1 MSRIEPRSPNSPNAC
16 SPRPARRSRLLM
28 WIKATRARTPPMR
41 RARDPTRS
49 RQTPGS
55 EERLRPLASPMG
67 GRAKFWLAVSIPPV
81 SERLRAITGNP
92 GRSALPGLR
101 YSDVKERRG
110 NTDLKLITRSNRDQ
124 HSDKSRNACDLENTA
139 DYRLRRSSDELNEV
153 SASSEDPIVATIIIN
168 VVIPTR
174 SVVVV
179 KFDTE
184 NSALVQDKIITDL
197 RELYDVSAVIINY
210 CLNHVHR

>member
-1 MSRIEPRSPNSPNAC
+1 G
-16 SPRPARRSRLLM
+16 RRTRRTRAVRDRRDGRDCLCGSRLHG
-28 WIKATRARTPPMR
+28 RERRRCGR

-110 NTDLKLITRSNRDQ
+110 NTDLKLITRSR
-124 HSDKSRNACDLENTA
+124 KFL
-139 DYRLRRSSDELNEV
+139 SSFPLPF
-153 SASSEDPIVATIIIN
+153 SSW
-168 VVIPTR
+168 R
-174 SVVVV
+174 
-179 KFDTE
+179 TE
-184 NSALVQDKIITDL
+184 IA
-197 RELYDVSAVIINY
+197 
-210 CLNHVHR
+210 